1 MAKQPRQE
9 RIGFY
14 GKFQPT
20 GVDQSGARRMQAL
33 AGLAEQVGGMAE
45 QFGIAKAE
53 ELAPAQAQKAAEKA
67 LEENTELKKRSSLK
81 WGATV
86 YNNQLIQGYAAG
98 IQNETSDMIAKVA
111 TENPADFT
119 AFQAKVTEGYK
130 GLSANLPIEAKATV
144 DNFFNRSRNTAGN
157 KIIAKQN
164 KIAIDNSKAEIALA
178 GVNYYDEQSNL
189 ASEGNAEDL
198 ANSILDQ
205 DTAVIVAGPDVV
217 DFKKYYEEKAK
228 RLADYRQAGVL
239 GELRRDIINNPELE
253 NKPKEKITILNG
265 ALAGLKKSTVLKVA
279 DPEDPNKMVN
289 VDEKERKSIITAVES
304 EIKDYKDLVKQQITK
319 NTLLDTINSVDNYMA
334 MSSAVEDTEIDAD
347 ERLLEINRS
356 EKDNKLKTEQA
367 SILRRYVT
375 SEKAVNA
382 KTNSS
387 IYGEIINRIYGLNAD
402 FSLQADSADYVTG
415 VQAIDEF
422 IKKQRTAG
430 NLNKDDELKLNREMR
445 NLTAAKKAGA
455 LSMIGLSYYKANK
468 IIVENTPSELRNVVR
483 ARVFDI
489 VQAEMLSAEEAGKP
503 LDKGDQRNL
512 WSKYAL
518 STSTEVIDEERQRS
532 QESIR
537 DVLSRTQAPTPPAI
551 TTQAEYDALQSG
563 DEYIFNGKL
572 ARKP

>member
-1 MAKQPRQE
+1 MARQPRQQP
-9 RIGFY
+9 IGFY

-20 GVDQSGARRMQAL
+20 SVDTSAAQRMQAL
-33 AGLAEQVGGMAE
+33 AGLGKTVAGVAE
-45 QFGIAKAE
+45 QFGRSKAD
-53 ELAPAQAQKAAEKA
+53 ELAPEQAQKAAEKA
-67 LEENTELKKRSSLK
+67 ITEGEELKKRNPLAY
-81 WGATV
+81 GATV

-198 ANSILDQ
+198 AKSILDQ

-279 DPEDPNKMVN
+279 DPEDPTKMVN

-347 ERLLEINRS
+347 ERLLQINRA

-387 IYGEIINRIYGLNAD
+387 IYGAIIDRIYGLNAD
-402 FSLQADSADYVTG
+402 LSLQANNADYLEG
-415 VQAIDEF
+415 VQSIDEF
-422 IKKQRTAG
+422 IKEERTAG
-430 NLNKDDELKLNREMR
+430 NLNRDDELKLNREMR

-455 LSMIGLSYYKANK
+455 LAGLSARYGAANR
-468 IIVENTPSELRNVVR
+468 IINDNSPPELRNNIR
-483 ARVFDI
+483 ARIFDR
-489 VQAEMLSAEEAGKP
+489 VQDDVRNAEEAGEELKSR
-503 LDKGDQRNL
+503 DVYKL
-512 WSKYAL
+512 WEKYAL
-518 STSTEVIDEERQRS
+518 STSTEVIDEERRRS
-532 QESIR
+532 QDSIR
-537 DVLSRTQAPTPPAI
+537 DVLSRTQAAPPTGAVI
-551 TTQAEYDALQSG
+551 IKFDAQG
-563 DEYIFNGKL
+563 NRI
-572 ARKP
+572 

>member
-1 MAKQPRQE
+1 MALKP
-9 RIGFY
+9 ISYY
-14 GKFQPT
+14 GQFTPT

-33 AGLAEQVGGMAE
+33 AGLGETVASVAE
-45 QFGIAKAE
+45 QFGRAKAD
-53 ELAPAQAQKAAEKA
+53 ELAPEQAQKAAEKA
-67 LEENTELKKRSSLK
+67 ITEGEELKKRNPLAY
-81 WGATV
+81 GATV

-130 GLSANLPIEAKATV
+130 GLSANLPVEAKATV

-198 ANSILDQ
+198 AKSILDQ

-279 DPEDPNKMVN
+279 DPEDPTKMVN

-356 EKDNKLKTEQA
+356 EKDGKLKTEQA

-387 IYGEIINRIYGLNAD
+387 IYGAIIDRIYGLNSD
-402 FSLQADSADYVTG
+402 LSLQANNADYLKG
-415 VQAIDEF
+415 VQSIDEF
-422 IKKQRTAG
+422 IKEERTAG
-430 NLNKDDELKLNREMR
+430 NLNRDDELKLNREMR

-455 LSMIGLSYYKANK
+455 LSMIGLSYTKANK
-468 IIVENTPSELRNVVR
+468 IIAKNTPPELRNTVR
-483 ARVFDI
+483 ARIFNI
-489 VQAEMLSAEEAGKP
+489 VQSEIENAEEIGKP
-503 LDKGDQRNL
+503 LNRADQRDL

-532 QESIR
+532 QDSIR
-537 DVLSRTQAPTPPAI
+537 DVLSRTQVAPPTGAVI
-551 TTQAEYDALQSG
+551 IKFDAQG
-563 DEYIFNGKL
+563 NRI
-572 ARKP
+572 

>member
-1 MAKQPRQE
+1 MARQPRQE

-20 GVDQSGARRMQAL
+20 GVDQSGAKRMQAL

-45 QFGIAKAE
+45 QFGRAKAD
-53 ELAPAQAQKAAEKA
+53 ELAPEQAQKAAEKA
-67 LEENTELKKRSSLK
+67 ITEGEELKKRNPLAY
-81 WGATV
+81 GATV

-130 GLSANLPIEAKATV
+130 GLSANLPVEAKATV

-164 KIAIDNSKAEIALA
+164 KIAIDNSKSEIALA

-198 ANSILDQ
+198 AKSILDQ

-279 DPEDPNKMVN
+279 DPEDPTKMVN

-347 ERLLEINRS
+347 ERLLQINRS
-356 EKDNKLKTEQA
+356 EKDGKLKTEQA

-387 IYGEIINRIYGLNAD
+387 IYGAIIDRIYGLNSD
-402 FSLQADSADYVTG
+402 LSLQVNNADYLKG
-415 VQAIDEF
+415 VQSIDEF
-422 IKKQRTAG
+422 IKEERTAG
-430 NLNKDDELKLNREMR
+430 NLNRDDELKLNREMR

-455 LSMIGLSYYKANK
+455 LSMIGLSYTKANK
-468 IIVENTPSELRNVVR
+468 IIVKNTPPELRNTVR
-483 ARVFDI
+483 ARVFNI
-489 VQAEMLSAEEAGKP
+489 VQAEIENAEEIGKT
-503 LDKGDQRNL
+503 LNTSDKRDL

-532 QESIR
+532 QDSIR
-537 DVLSRTQAPTPPAI
+537 DVLSRTQVAPPTGAVI
-551 TTQAEYDALQSG
+551 IKFDAQG
-563 DEYIFNGKL
+563 NRI
-572 ARKP
+572 

>member
-1 MAKQPRQE
+1 MEHQLQGTILMARKP
-9 RIGFY
+9 ISYY
-14 GKFQPT
+14 GQFTPT

-33 AGLAEQVGGMAE
+33 AGLGETVASVAE
-45 QFGIAKAE
+45 QFGRSKAD
-53 ELAPAQAQKAAEKA
+53 ELAPEQAQKAAEKA
-67 LEENTELKKRSSLK
+67 ITEGEELKKRSPLAY
-81 WGATV
+81 GATV

-130 GLSANLPIEAKATV
+130 GLSANLPVEAKATV

-198 ANSILDQ
+198 AKSILDQ

-279 DPEDPNKMVN
+279 DPEDPTKMVN

-304 EIKDYKDLVKQQITK
+304 EIKDYKDLVKQQITN

-347 ERLLEINRS
+347 ERLLQINRS
-356 EKDNKLKTEQA
+356 EKDGKLKTEQA

-387 IYGEIINRIYGLNAD
+387 IYGAIIDRIYGLNSD
-402 FSLQADSADYVTG
+402 LSLQANNADYLKG
-415 VQAIDEF
+415 VQSIDEF
-422 IKKQRTAG
+422 IKEERTAG
-430 NLNKDDELKLNREMR
+430 NLNRDDELKLNREMR

-455 LSMIGLSYYKANK
+455 LSMIGLSYTKANK
-468 IIVENTPSELRNVVR
+468 IIVKNTPPELRNTVR
-483 ARVFDI
+483 ARIFNI
-489 VQAEMLSAEEAGKP
+489 VQAEIENAEEIGKS
-503 LDKGDQRNL
+503 LNTSDKRDL

-532 QESIR
+532 QDSIR
-537 DVLSRTQAPTPPAI
+537 DVLSRTQVAPPTGAVI
-551 TTQAEYDALQSG
+551 IKFDAQG
-563 DEYIFNGKL
+563 NRI
-572 ARKP
+572 

>member
-1 MAKQPRQE
+1 MARQPRQQ

-20 GVDQSGARRMQAL
+20 GVDQSGAQRMQAL

-53 ELAPAQAQKAAEKA
+53 ELAPAQAQKASEKA
-67 LEENTELKKRSSLK
+67 LEENTELEKRSSLK
-81 WGATV
+81 WGSTV

-119 AFQAKVTEGYK
+119 AFQSKVTEGYK

-198 ANSILDQ
+198 AKSILDQ
-205 DTAVIVAGPDVV
+205 DTAVIVAGADVV

-279 DPEDPNKMVN
+279 DPEDPTKMVN

-347 ERLLEINRS
+347 ERLLQINRA

-387 IYGEIINRIYGLNAD
+387 IYGAIIDRIYGLNAD
-402 FSLQADSADYVTG
+402 LSLQANNADYLEG
-415 VQAIDEF
+415 VQSIDEF
-422 IKKQRTAG
+422 IKEERTAG
-430 NLNKDDELKLNREMR
+430 NLNRDDELKLNREMR

-455 LSMIGLSYYKANK
+455 LAGLSARYGAANR
-468 IIVENTPSELRNVVR
+468 IINDNSPPELRNNIR
-483 ARVFDI
+483 ARIFDR
-489 VQAEMLSAEEAGKP
+489 VQDDVRNAEEAGEELKSR
-503 LDKGDQRNL
+503 DVYKL
-512 WSKYAL
+512 WEKYAL
-518 STSTEVIDEERQRS
+518 STSTEVIDEERRRS
-532 QESIR
+532 QDSIR
-537 DVLSRTQAPTPPAI
+537 DVLSRTQAAPPTGAVI
-551 TTQAEYDALQSG
+551 IKFDAQG
-563 DEYIFNGKL
+563 NRI
-572 ARKP
+572 

>member
-1 MAKQPRQE
+1 MALKP
-9 RIGFY
+9 ISYY
-14 GKFQPT
+14 GQFTPT

-33 AGLAEQVGGMAE
+33 AGLGETVAGVAE
-45 QFGIAKAE
+45 QFGRAKAD
-53 ELAPAQAQKAAEKA
+53 ELAPEQAQKAAEKA
-67 LEENTELKKRSSLK
+67 ITEGEELKKRNPLAY
-81 WGATV
+81 GATV

-130 GLSANLPIEAKATV
+130 GLSANLPVEAKATV

-198 ANSILDQ
+198 AKSILDQ

-279 DPEDPNKMVN
+279 DPEDPTKMVN

-356 EKDNKLKTEQA
+356 EKDGKLKTEQA

-387 IYGEIINRIYGLNAD
+387 IYGAIIDRIYGLNSD
-402 FSLQADSADYVTG
+402 LSLQANNADYLKG
-415 VQAIDEF
+415 VQSIDEF
-422 IKKQRTAG
+422 IKEERTAG
-430 NLNKDDELKLNREMR
+430 NLNRDDELKLNREMR

-455 LSMIGLSYYKANK
+455 LSMIGLSYTKANK
-468 IIVENTPSELRNVVR
+468 IIAKNTPPELRNTVR
-483 ARVFDI
+483 ARIFNI
-489 VQAEMLSAEEAGKP
+489 VQSEIENAEEIGKP
-503 LDKGDQRNL
+503 LNRADQRDL

-532 QESIR
+532 QDSIR
-537 DVLSRTQAPTPPAI
+537 DVLSRTQVAPPTGAVI
-551 TTQAEYDALQSG
+551 IKFDAQG
-563 DEYIFNGKL
+563 NRI
-572 ARKP
+572 

>member
-20 GVDQSGARRMQAL
+20 GVDRSGAQRMQAL

>member
-1 MAKQPRQE
+1 M
-9 RIGFY
+9 
-14 GKFQPT
+14 
-20 GVDQSGARRMQAL
+20 
-33 AGLAEQVGGMAE
+33 
-45 QFGIAKAE
+45 
-53 ELAPAQAQKAAEKA
+53 
-67 LEENTELKKRSSLK
+67 
-81 WGATV
+81 
-86 YNNQLIQGYAAG
+86 
-98 IQNETSDMIAKVA
+98 
-111 TENPADFT
+111 
-119 AFQAKVTEGYK
+119 
-130 GLSANLPIEAKATV
+130 
-144 DNFFNRSRNTAGN
+144 
-157 KIIAKQN
+157 
-164 KIAIDNSKAEIALA
+164 A

-198 ANSILDQ
+198 AKSIIDQ

-279 DPEDPNKMVN
+279 DPEDPTKMVN
-289 VDEKERKSIITAVES
+289 IDEKERKSIITAVES

-347 ERLLEINRS
+347 ERLLEINRA

-387 IYGEIINRIYGLNAD
+387 IYGAIIDRIYGLNSD
-402 FSLQADSADYVTG
+402 LSLQANNADYLKG
-415 VQAIDEF
+415 VQSIDEF
-422 IKKQRTAG
+422 IKEERTAG
-430 NLNKDDELKLNREMR
+430 NLNRDDELKLNREMR

-455 LSMIGLSYYKANK
+455 LSMIGLSYTKANK
-468 IIVENTPSELRNVVR
+468 IIAKNTPPELRNTVR
-483 ARVFDI
+483 ARIFNI
-489 VQAEMLSAEEAGKP
+489 VQAEIENAEEIGKP
-503 LDKGDQRNL
+503 LNRADQRDL

-537 DVLSRTQAPTPPAI
+537 NVLSRTQAPTPPAI

>member
-1 MAKQPRQE
+1 MARQPRQE

-20 GVDQSGARRMQAL
+20 GVDQSGAKRMQAL
-33 AGLAEQVGGMAE
+33 AGLGETVASVAE
-45 QFGIAKAE
+45 QFGRAKAD
-53 ELAPAQAQKAAEKA
+53 ELAPEQAQKAAEKA
-67 LEENTELKKRSSLK
+67 IAEGEKLKKRNPLAY
-81 WGATV
+81 GATV

-98 IQNETSDMIAKVA
+98 IQNETSDMIAKIA

-130 GLSANLPIEAKATV
+130 GLSANLPVEAKATV

-198 ANSILDQ
+198 AKSILDQ

-279 DPEDPNKMVN
+279 DPEEPTKMVN

-356 EKDNKLKTEQA
+356 EKDGKLKTEQA

-375 SEKAVNA
+375 SEKSVNA

-387 IYGEIINRIYGLNAD
+387 IYGAIIDRIYGLNAD
-402 FSLQADSADYVTG
+402 LSLQADNADYLEG
-415 VQAIDEF
+415 VQSIDEF
-422 IKKQRTAG
+422 IKEERTAG
-430 NLNKDDELKLNREMR
+430 NLNRDDELKLNREMR

-455 LSMIGLSYYKANK
+455 LAGLSARYGAANR
-468 IIVENTPSELRNVVR
+468 IINDNSPPELRNNIR
-483 ARVFDI
+483 ARIFDR
-489 VQAEMLSAEEAGKP
+489 VQDDVRNAEEAGEELKSR
-503 LDKGDQRNL
+503 DVYKL
-512 WSKYAL
+512 WEKYAL
-518 STSTEVIDEERQRS
+518 STSTEVIDEERRRS
-532 QESIR
+532 QDSIR
-537 DVLSRTQAPTPPAI
+537 DVLSRTQVAPPTGAVI
-551 TTQAEYDALQSG
+551 IKFDAQG
-563 DEYIFNGKL
+563 NRI
-572 ARKP
+572 

>member
-1 MAKQPRQE
+1 MARQPRQE

-45 QFGIAKAE
+45 QFGRAKAD
-53 ELAPAQAQKAAEKA
+53 ELAPEQAQKAAEKA
-67 LEENTELKKRSSLK
+67 ITEGEELKKRNPLAY
-81 WGATV
+81 GATV

-130 GLSANLPIEAKATV
+130 GLSANLPVEAKATV

-164 KIAIDNSKAEIALA
+164 KIAIDNSKSEIALA

-198 ANSILDQ
+198 AKSILDQ

-279 DPEDPNKMVN
+279 DPEDPTKMVN

-347 ERLLEINRS
+347 ERLLQINRS
-356 EKDNKLKTEQA
+356 EKDGKLKTEQA

-387 IYGEIINRIYGLNAD
+387 IYGAIIDRIYGLNSD
-402 FSLQADSADYVTG
+402 LSLQVNNADYLKG
-415 VQAIDEF
+415 VQSIDEF
-422 IKKQRTAG
+422 IKEERTAG
-430 NLNKDDELKLNREMR
+430 NLNRDDELKLNREMR

-455 LSMIGLSYYKANK
+455 LSMIGLSYTKANK
-468 IIVENTPSELRNVVR
+468 IIVKNTPPELRNTVR
-483 ARVFDI
+483 ARVFNI
-489 VQAEMLSAEEAGKP
+489 VQAEIENAEEIGKT
-503 LDKGDQRNL
+503 LNTSDKRDL

-532 QESIR
+532 QDSIR
-537 DVLSRTQAPTPPAI
+537 DVLSRTQVAPPTGAVI
-551 TTQAEYDALQSG
+551 IKFDAQG
-563 DEYIFNGKL
+563 NRI
-572 ARKP
+572 

>member
-1 MAKQPRQE
+1 MALKP
-9 RIGFY
+9 ISYY
-14 GKFQPT
+14 GQFTPT

-33 AGLAEQVGGMAE
+33 AGLGETVAGVAE
-45 QFGIAKAE
+45 QFGRAKAD
-53 ELAPAQAQKAAEKA
+53 ELAPEQAQKAAEKA
-67 LEENTELKKRSSLK
+67 ITEGEELKKRNPLAY
-81 WGATV
+81 GATV

-130 GLSANLPIEAKATV
+130 GLSANLPVEAKATV

-164 KIAIDNSKAEIALA
+164 KIAIDNSKSEIALA

-198 ANSILDQ
+198 AKSILDQ

-279 DPEDPNKMVN
+279 DPEDPTKMVN

-356 EKDNKLKTEQA
+356 EKDGKLKTEQA

-387 IYGEIINRIYGLNAD
+387 IYGAIIDRIYGLNSD
-402 FSLQADSADYVTG
+402 LSLQANNADYLKG
-415 VQAIDEF
+415 VQSIDEF
-422 IKKQRTAG
+422 IKEERTAG
-430 NLNKDDELKLNREMR
+430 NLNRDDELKLNREMR

-455 LSMIGLSYYKANK
+455 LSMIGLSYTKANK
-468 IIVENTPSELRNVVR
+468 IIAKNTPPELRNTVR
-483 ARVFDI
+483 ARIFNI
-489 VQAEMLSAEEAGKP
+489 VQSEIENAEEIGKP
-503 LDKGDQRNL
+503 LNRADQRDL

-532 QESIR
+532 QDSIR
-537 DVLSRTQAPTPPAI
+537 DVLSRTQVAPPTGAVI
-551 TTQAEYDALQSG
+551 IKFDAQG
-563 DEYIFNGKL
+563 NRI
-572 ARKP
+572 

>member
-1 MAKQPRQE
+1 MARKP
-9 RIGFY
+9 ISYY
-14 GKFQPT
+14 GQFTPT

-33 AGLAEQVGGMAE
+33 AGLGETVASVAE
-45 QFGIAKAE
+45 QFGRSKAD
-53 ELAPAQAQKAAEKA
+53 ELAPEQAQKAAEKA
-67 LEENTELKKRSSLK
+67 ITEGEELKKRSPLAY
-81 WGATV
+81 GATV

-130 GLSANLPIEAKATV
+130 GLSANLPVEAKATV

-198 ANSILDQ
+198 AKSILDQ

-279 DPEDPNKMVN
+279 DPEDPTKMVN

-347 ERLLEINRS
+347 ERLLQINRS
-356 EKDNKLKTEQA
+356 EKDGKLKTEQA

-387 IYGEIINRIYGLNAD
+387 IYGAIIDRIYGLNSD
-402 FSLQADSADYVTG
+402 LSLQANNADYLKG
-415 VQAIDEF
+415 VQSIDEF
-422 IKKQRTAG
+422 IKEERTAG
-430 NLNKDDELKLNREMR
+430 NLNRDDELKLNREMR

-455 LSMIGLSYYKANK
+455 LSMIGLSYTKANK
-468 IIVENTPSELRNVVR
+468 IIVKNTPPELRNTVR
-483 ARVFDI
+483 ARIFNI
-489 VQAEMLSAEEAGKP
+489 VQAEIENAEEIGKS
-503 LDKGDQRNL
+503 LNTSDKRDL

-532 QESIR
+532 QDSIR
-537 DVLSRTQAPTPPAI
+537 DVLSRTQVAPPTGAVI
-551 TTQAEYDALQSG
+551 IKFDAQG
-563 DEYIFNGKL
+563 NRI
-572 ARKP
+572 